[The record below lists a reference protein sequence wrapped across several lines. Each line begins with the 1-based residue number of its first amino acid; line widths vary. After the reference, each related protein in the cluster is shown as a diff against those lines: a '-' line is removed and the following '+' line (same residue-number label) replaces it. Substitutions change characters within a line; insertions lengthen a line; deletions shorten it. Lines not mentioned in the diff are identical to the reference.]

1 MLEVESP
8 QFAAAFFNNNQGSG
22 SGIRK
27 PSARLRFLSVTAGLL
42 LAAPL
47 WKSLNAQILA
57 SLRLLMKCFTPAWL
71 RCRSS
76 EE

>member
-8 QFAAAFFNNNQGSG
+8 QFAAAFFHNNQGSG

-42 LAAPL
+42 PAAPL
-47 WKSLNAQILA
+47 WLCPSVPECV
-57 SLRLLMKCFTPAWL
+57 SVR
-71 RCRSS
+71 
-76 EE
+76 